1 MRRTLG
7 RLFGGRLFIGCVFF
21 SHALSLEYQS
31 RPFAIGSGV
40 RSMRSL
46 QVRLWPAF
54 LALCPRKSLMEPF
67 PTVAELARVFEVHQ
81 TAKVR
86 SS

>member
-7 RLFGGRLFIGCVFF
+7 RLFGGRLFTGCVFL
-21 SHALSLEYQS
+21 SHVLSLEYQS
-31 RPFAIGSGV
+31 RPFAIGSGG
-40 RSMRSL
+40 RLTRFL
-46 QVRLWPAF
+46 QVRLWSAF

-67 PTVAELARVFEVHQ
+67 PKVAELARVFEVHQ